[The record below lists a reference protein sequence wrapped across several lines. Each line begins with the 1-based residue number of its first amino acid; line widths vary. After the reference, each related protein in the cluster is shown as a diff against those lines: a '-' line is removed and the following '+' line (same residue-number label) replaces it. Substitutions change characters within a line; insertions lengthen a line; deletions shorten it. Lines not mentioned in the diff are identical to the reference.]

1 MNNREGICNDKSSY
15 PIANG
20 TISLRKDHILWF
32 DISLIIINGNG
43 FNPIVKTPIYINENT
58 IKRFIL
64 LWFIAIPIMKAVTE
78 TKTVDVIR
86 SGLRGKL

>member
-1 MNNREGICNDKSSY
+1 MIKVPTQLQMVPYLCAR
-15 PIANG
+15 
-20 TISLRKDHILWF
+20 TISCGF